1 MKKVWMIGLSIFLTI
16 IAWNVPSADASKA
29 EPLKIE
35 VNDAVVPTPVGVHI
49 VQGEVMI
56 PIRWAAEQLG
66 VQSIKWD
73 SDTRTVL
80 MKTDESI
87 DQYMKLSSYI
97 NGLTLRSEE
106 KEAERLPLTESA
118 KKIVLPTLPNRVLT
132 LNLEGQDRSSG
143 TKKPITFSVNDDP
156 YAVNDFEMYDDRIYV
171 LADWLQQLFKAEV
184 TYDQQNHK
192 LSIRSFNRE
201 EIETC
206 LHMIEEA
213 LISST
218 PEDTVKLWGRG
229 EQTRSGA
236 LQYAALSPELK
247 KAAMEQN
254 QSSWVTGMSSPWIG
268 QITIAKEIKHS
279 DQAVE
284 YTITYPEITSAGS
297 TIGSETFLVEKL
309 FINGKEGWYI
319 TRHLSGSSY
328 SILSDIF

>member
-1 MKKVWMIGLSIFLTI
+1 MKKAWLIGLGMFLTVI
-16 IAWNVPSADASKA
+16 VWNASSADASKA

-35 VNDAVVPTPVGVHI
+35 VNDALVPTPAGVHI

-73 SDTRTVL
+73 ADSRTVS
-80 MKTDESI
+80 MKTDESM
-87 DQYMKLSSYI
+87 DQYLKLSSYI
-97 NGLTLRSEE
+97 KGLTLRSEE
-106 KEAERLPLTESA
+106 KEAERLSLTESA
-118 KKIVLPTLPNRVLT
+118 KKIVLPTLPERILT
-132 LNLEGQDRSSG
+132 LNLKGQDQSSG
-143 TKKPITFSVNDDP
+143 PKKSITFSVNDDP
-156 YAVNDFEMYDDRIYV
+156 YAVYDFEMVNDRIYV

-201 EIETC
+201 EVEAH
-206 LHMIEEA
+206 LHKIEEA
-213 LISST
+213 LVSST
-218 PEDTVKLWGRG
+218 PEDAVKLWGRG

-247 KAAMEQN
+247 KAAMEQK
-254 QSSWVTGMSSPWIG
+254 QSSWVTGVSSPWIG
-268 QITIAKEIKHS
+268 QITIAKEIMHS
-279 DQAVE
+279 DRAVE

-309 FINGKEGWYI
+309 LINGEEGWYI
-319 TRHLSGSSY
+319 TKLITGSSY
-328 SILSDIF
+328 SILSDRF